1 MRIAY
6 INCFSGIAGDMTV
19 AALLDAGLD
28 FDHLREELAKL
39 GLESEYRLR
48 RSTVMRHSIAA
59 TKFDV
64 LHPDADTPI
73 DGGQSSPK
81 HDHGHDHDHD
91 HSHKHTSAHADAGHS
106 HDHGH
111 EHSHDHGNEHSHG
124 DHHGDAHSHSHGP
137 HRGLKD
143 VSAVIERAHLSPAV
157 TERAIAIFTRL
168 AEAEAAMHNSTP
180 DKVHFH
186 EVGAVDALVDIVGA
200 CIGIEA
206 LGIEQVYSSPIRVGS
221 GQVKAAHGV
230 LPVPA
235 PGTLELL
242 KGVPVEHTDLPFE
255 MVTPTGAA
263 IITTIAAAYGPP
275 PVFVPE
281 QVGYGAGGRDPK
293 QIANLLRIEIG
304 ETTGSAI
311 SDEVVMIETN
321 LDDMNPE
328 VYGHLMDRL
337 FETGARDVYLE
348 QVIMKK
354 GRPGIVLHVLA
365 DAATRDALTSLIFEE
380 TPTLGVRMTPMQRR
394 ILARE
399 AGTVETRWGS
409 VRVKR
414 AEWNGRVR
422 VTPEYDDCA
431 AIARKH
437 HIPILDVY
445 EAVRRAAGQ

>member
-28 FDHLREELAKL
+28 FGHLREELAKL
-39 GLESEYRLR
+39 GLEPEYRLR

-73 DGGQSSPK
+73 DGGQSSAK
-81 HDHGHDHDHD
+81 HDHNHSHDHGQ
-91 HSHKHTSAHADAGHS
+91 TSAHADAGH
-106 HDHGH
+106 
-111 EHSHDHGNEHSHG
+111 
-124 DHHGDAHSHSHGP
+124 HHGDSHAHSHGP
-137 HRGLKD
+137 HRGLSD
-143 VSAVIERAHLSPAV
+143 VSAVIERARLSPAV

-206 LGIEQVYSSPIRVGS
+206 LGIEKVYSSPIRVGS

-263 IITTIAAAYGPP
+263 IITTIASAYGPP
-275 PVFVPE
+275 PVFIPE
-281 QVGYGAGGRDPK
+281 RVGYGAGGRDPK

-304 ETTGSAI
+304 ETAGSAV

-337 FETGARDVYLE
+337 FEAGARDVYLE

-365 DAATRDALTSLIFEE
+365 DAATRDALTGLIFDE

-394 ILARE
+394 ILSRE
-399 AGTVETRWGS
+399 AGAVETKWGS
-409 VRVKR
+409 IRVKR

-437 HIPILDVY
+437 EIPILDVY